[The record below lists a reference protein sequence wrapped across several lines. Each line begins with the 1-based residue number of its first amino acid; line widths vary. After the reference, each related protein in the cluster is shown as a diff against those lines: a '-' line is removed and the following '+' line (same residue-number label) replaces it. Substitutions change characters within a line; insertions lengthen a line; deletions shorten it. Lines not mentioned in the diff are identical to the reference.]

1 MSNKVFLASVLSI
14 SLLTVS
20 ACTTSHSLTADQHDQ
35 SDTFET
41 YNRAMFKFNYQFNK
55 YVMKPLTR
63 GYRAVTN
70 QYTRDRVS
78 SALSNLKEPL
88 YAANHLLQGDI
99 KASGLSVARFAVNST
114 LGLAGT
120 YDVAGGWGWKRDK
133 ADFDSTLAKWC
144 IDDGPYLILP
154 FYGPSTPRA
163 AVSLLVDSAANP
175 LFWATYNDANV
186 RDKVMYSYTAVSS
199 VVKFDENLELLDDLE
214 RNSVDFYATM
224 KSAYMQNR
232 KNMGCIND
240 SKAND
245 ISTYDFDFD
254 IEDEDQTN

>member
-1 MSNKVFLASVLSI
+1 MSMMLV
-14 SLLTVS
+14 TVS
-20 ACTTSHSLTADQHDQ
+20 ACTTSQSAVSDQHEQ
-35 SDTFET
+35 SDTFEA

-55 YVMKPLTR
+55 YVMKPVTR
-63 GYRAVTN
+63 GYRAITN
-70 QYTRDRVS
+70 QYARDRIS
-78 SALSNLKEPL
+78 LALSNLKEPL
-88 YAANHLLQGDI
+88 YAANHLLQGDL
-99 KASGLSVARFAVNST
+99 KGSGISVARFAVNST

-120 YDVAGGWGWKRDK
+120 YDVAGGWGWERER

-144 IDDGPYLILP
+144 IDDGPYIVLP

-175 LFWATYNDANV
+175 LFWATYNDANI
-186 RDKVMYSYTAVSS
+186 RDKVMYSYTAVSA
-199 VVKFDENLELLDDLE
+199 VAKFDANLELLDDLE

-240 SKAND
+240 SKAD
-245 ISTYDFDFD
+245 DAVTYDFDFD
-254 IEDEDQTN
+254 IDDSDMSY

>member
-14 SLLTVS
+14 SLLAVS
-20 ACTTSHSLTADQHDQ
+20 ACTTTHSLTADQHDQ

-55 YVMKPLTR
+55 YVMKPLAR

-88 YAANHLLQGDI
+88 YAANHLLQGDV

-186 RDKVMYSYTAVSS
+186 RDKVMYSYTGVSA

-245 ISTYDFDFD
+245 TSTYDFDFD